1 MNIEMSA
8 PMTTSAQSADAS
20 AQFAGM
26 NGDDR
31 KSRRDAAIEAIK
43 AATKGAPKAQEEPSA
58 SETDEEVPDE
68 APALLR
74 GPEAEQSEPDGEEE
88 ESSLAAV
95 VKAREKANR
104 IRREAEAQRMEIE
117 RDRMRLEM
125 ERREVEQLRR
135 AREAM
140 AKDPLSGLKE
150 LGVDLRDLTER
161 AALEGTPDA
170 QLRELR
176 EALETQ
182 RKELEDYRRG
192 QAQREM
198 EQTRAK
204 AETQFFEMA
213 KREEEFPFLAARA
226 ELHPELVKSQAYA
239 LQDEYYKR
247 TGKVPTLQEIAEA
260 LDYLASEEYRHVS
273 EREARRGTSK
283 AAAPGNAPVAGKAR
297 TSRTLSTSRAGE
309 RSTAYP
315 DLRGMSRD
323 ARKDHVV
330 NLLRAGR
337 LNG

>member
-1 MNIEMSA
+1 
-8 PMTTSAQSADAS
+8 
-20 AQFAGM
+20 
-26 NGDDR
+26 
-31 KSRRDAAIEAIK
+31 
-43 AATKGAPKAQEEPSA
+43 
-58 SETDEEVPDE
+58 
-68 APALLR
+68 
-74 GPEAEQSEPDGEEE
+74 
-88 ESSLAAV
+88 
-95 VKAREKANR
+95 
-104 IRREAEAQRMEIE
+104 
-117 RDRMRLEM
+117 
-125 ERREVEQLRR
+125 
-135 AREAM
+135 
-140 AKDPLSGLKE
+140 
-150 LGVDLRDLTER
+150 
-161 AALEGTPDA
+161 
-170 QLRELR
+170 
-176 EALETQ
+176 
-182 RKELEDYRRG
+182 
-192 QAQREM
+192 M

-213 KREEEFPFLAARA
+213 KREEEFPFLSARA

-309 RSTAYP
+309 RSTAAP